1 MHIRGFLDYGD
12 QTYTSFSMIQFKGV
26 VLELLATICK
36 REKSGTQCHGF
47 FLPEVSL
54 SALDGDGDRSS
65 TKLPSLAGVNLSF
78 TDTGVSLSSLWVL
91 PPRQGGGAPR
101 VDLMASQID
110 VQFLTIKIFVCFLLL

>member
-1 MHIRGFLDYGD
+1 
-12 QTYTSFSMIQFKGV
+12 MIQFKGV